1 MVQYE
6 FRFLGWFST
15 EPWLWEKG
23 YIVSVSSFPW
33 LRLGLRVAWS
43 LGFFRCRCG
52 YFADV
57 ARGHWVWNHGS
68 VFFFSLLIFCTT
80 FAVAVFVVM
89 GLKSNILHHL
99 LSDHVANQKHTNLN
113 QNSKHRGEFQALERF
128 WNYALGRDRV
138 FLKRNVVEIFFT
150 WRLPLFDG
158 RSFV

>member
-1 MVQYE
+1 MIFHWTMIMGERVY
-6 FRFLGWFST
+6 RFCKFLPLTEVGIKSGLESWFFSLSL
-15 EPWLWEKG
+15 WLFCWCCK
-23 YIVSVSSFPW
+23 
-33 LRLGLRVAWS
+33 RS
-43 LGFFRCRCG
+43 LGVESWICL
-52 YFADV
+52 
-57 ARGHWVWNHGS
+57 
-68 VFFFSLLIFCTT
+68 FFSLLIFCTT

-89 GLKSNILHHL
+89 GFKSNILHHL

-113 QNSKHRGEFQALERF
+113 QNSKHRGKFQALERF